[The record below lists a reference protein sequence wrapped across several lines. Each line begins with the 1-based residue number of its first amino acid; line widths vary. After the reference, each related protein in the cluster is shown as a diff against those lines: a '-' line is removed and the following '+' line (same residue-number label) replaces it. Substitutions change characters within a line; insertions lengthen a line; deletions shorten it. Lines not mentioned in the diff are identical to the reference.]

1 MLTKGLE
8 KTSPLWESIQ
18 TAFDWLHS
26 AAHLL
31 KNEAEL
37 VGQQVKRRFI
47 GLVGAM
53 KRWQT
58 KVGAL
63 APAIAHFLKVTRSYW
78 SGLFHC
84 YDVPGLPRTNN
95 DLEHLFGSQ
104 RYHERRTTGRK
115 LASPSLVI
123 RGSVRIVATVMTRLR
138 PFSAADLRPESVEE
152 WLSLRAKLAQHRQQ
166 RILQRRFRQD
176 PEAYLTD
183 LEDRLNKLI
192 LPL

>member
-1 MLTKGLE
+1 MLTKGLA
-8 KTSPLWESIQ
+8 KTSALWEPIQ

-26 AAHLL
+26 AAYLL
-31 KNEAEL
+31 KNEVEL
-37 VGQQVKRRFI
+37 AGQQVKRRFI

-58 KVGAL
+58 KAGEL

-115 LASPSLVI
+115 LASPSLVV
-123 RGSVRIVATVMTRLR
+123 RGSVRIVATVMTRLH
-138 PFSAADLRPESVEE
+138 PFSAPDLRPESVEG
-152 WLSLRAKLAQHRQQ
+152 WQSLRAKLVQQRQP

-176 PEAYLTD
+176 PETYLIG
-183 LEDRLNKLI
+183 LEERLNKLI